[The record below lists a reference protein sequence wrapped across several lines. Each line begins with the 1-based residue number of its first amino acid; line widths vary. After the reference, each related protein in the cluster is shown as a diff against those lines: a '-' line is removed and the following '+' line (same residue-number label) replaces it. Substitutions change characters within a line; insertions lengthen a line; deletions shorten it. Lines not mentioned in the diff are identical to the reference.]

1 MAASPWNPRRWSLLC
16 FDVAAGIARWHWP
29 RADQW
34 PRAPNEPRCND
45 FAIEPGGR
53 RVALTNGNRLE
64 VFDLASLERL
74 LCFPIDQVVKRSMI
88 TWLGSRSLGVHT
100 D

>member
-1 MAASPWNPRRWSLLC
+1 
-16 FDVAAGIARWHWP
+16 
-29 RADQW
+29 
-34 PRAPNEPRCND
+34 
-45 FAIEPGGR
+45 
-53 RVALTNGNRLE
+53 VALTNGNRLE